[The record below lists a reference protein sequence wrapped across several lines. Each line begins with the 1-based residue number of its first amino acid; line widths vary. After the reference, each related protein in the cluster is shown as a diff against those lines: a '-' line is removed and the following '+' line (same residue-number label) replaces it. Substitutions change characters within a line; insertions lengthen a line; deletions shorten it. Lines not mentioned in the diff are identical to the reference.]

1 MKKVELST
9 WRKIFSELPN
19 LSVKITSHHTGG
31 KNEEVVPMFFIT
43 SAGNG
48 LPSKSAHLPIFE
60 DFAGEKFGY
69 QAVMVQH
76 RTPYLLFYGEA
87 IPLWDCLDAIYP
99 FPNDLSPK
107 YREDY
112 ISLLK
117 NLASFGFPVAKHKY
131 DEFIDNEEFA
141 N

>member
-1 MKKVELST
+1 MKKIELST

-19 LSVKITSHHTGG
+19 LSVKITSHHTSG
-31 KNEEVVPMFFIT
+31 KDEEVIPMFFIT

-60 DFAGEKFGY
+60 DYAGEKFGY

-87 IPLWDCLDAIYP
+87 VPLWECLDAIYP

-107 YREDY
+107 YRDGFLA
-112 ISLLK
+112 LLK
-117 NLASFGFPVAKHKY
+117 GLSIGGIQVASRKY
-131 DEFIDNEEFA
+131 DELIDNEEF

>member
-9 WRKIFSELPN
+9 WRKIFSKLPN

-87 IPLWDCLDAIYP
+87 IPLWECLDAIYP

-107 YREDY
+107 YREGFY
-112 ISLLK
+112 SLLRG
-117 NLASFGFPVAKHKY
+117 LSIGGVQVASRKY
-131 DEFIDNEEFA
+131 DELLDNE
-141 N
+141 NLN